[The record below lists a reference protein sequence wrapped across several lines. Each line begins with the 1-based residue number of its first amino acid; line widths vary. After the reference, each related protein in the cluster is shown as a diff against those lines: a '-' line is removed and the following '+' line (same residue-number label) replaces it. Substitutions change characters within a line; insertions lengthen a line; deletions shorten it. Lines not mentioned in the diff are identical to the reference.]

1 VPELTHGAAQD
12 LLAALKRGWEG
23 RQPDLIVDLFS
34 ADAEYR
40 DDPFAEPLSGR
51 NAIRA
56 RWNGICASQLHVDF
70 DAERIWVSGATALAS
85 WHGAYTRRSTA
96 ERVRV
101 RGFMTLEIDETGAVR
116 RFRQWPQARVVG
128 RDETVR
134 PEEMTGPEPM
144 TGPEQMTEG
153 DADGR

>member
-23 RQPDLIVDLFS
+23 RQPDVIVDLFS

-56 RWNGICASQLHVDF
+56 RWNEICATQLHVDF
-70 DAERIWVSGATALAS
+70 DAERVWVSGTTVLAS
-85 WHGAYTRRSTA
+85 WHGAYTRPSTA
-96 ERVRV
+96 ERVRL
-101 RGFMTLEIDETGAVR
+101 RGFMTLEIDGAGAVR
-116 RFRQWPQARVVG
+116 RFRQWPLAQVVG

-134 PEEMTGPEPM
+134 PDETA
-144 TGPEQMTEG
+144 GPEQMQ
-153 DADGR
+153 GRSR